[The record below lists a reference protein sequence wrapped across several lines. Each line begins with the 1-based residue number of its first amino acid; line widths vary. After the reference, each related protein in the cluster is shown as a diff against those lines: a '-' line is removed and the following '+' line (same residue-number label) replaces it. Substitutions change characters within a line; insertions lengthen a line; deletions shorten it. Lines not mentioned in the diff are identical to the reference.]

1 MTPGWM
7 PFIIAMASMDENG
20 IYEDCRRRC
29 RLSRRWHLWRN
40 MASMTGTT
48 QMRSLVAMASMDQ
61 HGIYVLARPIVPMRT
76 TVVAVVRMIMIAVIV
91 MMMVG
96 GSMR

>member
-7 PFIIAMASMDENG
+7 PFIIAMASMD
-20 IYEDCRRRC
+20 
-29 RLSRRWHLWRN
+29 
-40 MASMTGTT
+40 
-48 QMRSLVAMASMDQ
+48 Q
-61 HGIYVLARPIVPMRT
+61 HGIYALARPIVPM
-76 TVVAVVRMIMIAVIV
+76 RMIMIAVIV

>member
-7 PFIIAMASMDENG
+7 PFIIAMASMD
-20 IYEDCRRRC
+20 
-29 RLSRRWHLWRN
+29 
-40 MASMTGTT
+40 
-48 QMRSLVAMASMDQ
+48 Q
-61 HGIYVLARPIVPMRT
+61 HGIYGLARPIVPMRT

>member
-1 MTPGWM
+1 
-7 PFIIAMASMDENG
+7 
-20 IYEDCRRRC
+20 
-29 RLSRRWHLWRN
+29 

-48 QMRSLVAMASMDQ
+48 QMRSLAAMASMDQ
-61 HGIYVLARPIVPMRT
+61 HGIYALARPIVPM
-76 TVVAVVRMIMIAVIV
+76 RMIMIAVIV

>member
-7 PFIIAMASMDENG
+7 PFIIAMASMD
-20 IYEDCRRRC
+20 
-29 RLSRRWHLWRN
+29 
-40 MASMTGTT
+40 
-48 QMRSLVAMASMDQ
+48 Q
-61 HGIYVLARPIVPMRT
+61 HGIYGLARPIVPMRM

>member
-20 IYEDCRRRC
+20 IYEGCRRRC

-40 MASMTGTT
+40 MASM
-48 QMRSLVAMASMDQ
+48 DQ
-61 HGIYVLARPIVPMRT
+61 HGIYGLARPIVPMRM

>member
-7 PFIIAMASMDENG
+7 PFIIAMASMD
-20 IYEDCRRRC
+20 
-29 RLSRRWHLWRN
+29 
-40 MASMTGTT
+40 
-48 QMRSLVAMASMDQ
+48 Q
-61 HGIYVLARPIVPMRT
+61 HGIYALARPTVRMRM
-76 TVVAVVRMIMIAVIV
+76 TVVGVVRMIMIAVIV

>member
-7 PFIIAMASMDENG
+7 PFIIAMASMD
-20 IYEDCRRRC
+20 
-29 RLSRRWHLWRN
+29 
-40 MASMTGTT
+40 
-48 QMRSLVAMASMDQ
+48 Q
-61 HGIYVLARPIVPMRT
+61 HGIYALARPT
-76 TVVAVVRMIMIAVIV
+76 VRMRMIVIAVIV

>member
-1 MTPGWM
+1 MRVAAQM
-7 PFIIAMASMDENG
+7 P
-20 IYEDCRRRC
+20 
-29 RLSRRWHLWRN
+29 
-40 MASMTGTT
+40 
-48 QMRSLVAMASMDQ
+48 SLAAMASMDQ
-61 HGIYVLARPIVPMRT
+61 HGIYALARPIVRMRM